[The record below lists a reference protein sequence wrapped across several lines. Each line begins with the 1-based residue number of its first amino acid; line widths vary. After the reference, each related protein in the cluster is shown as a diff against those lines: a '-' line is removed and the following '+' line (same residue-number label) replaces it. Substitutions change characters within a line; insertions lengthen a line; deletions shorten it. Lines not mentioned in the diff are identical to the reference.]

1 MAKKDLFPKT
11 KEETENKN
19 WLEEYEG
26 ELTVDVYQTPDDI
39 VIKSTVAGVKP
50 EDISV
55 SIADDTI
62 TIRGER
68 KKEEKVE
75 KENYYYQECYWGK
88 FSRSIA
94 LPQAIDA
101 NKIKANIK
109 DGILTIT
116 LPKLSKSRAKII
128 KVETK

>member
-68 KKEEKVE
+68 KEEEKVE

-116 LPKLSKSRAKII
+116 LPKLSKSRAKMI

>member
-68 KKEEKVE
+68 KEEEKVE

>member
-1 MAKKDLFPKT
+1 MAKKNLFPQEKEKT
-11 KEETENKN
+11 ED

-26 ELTVDVYQTPDDI
+26 ELTVDVYQTPDNI

-75 KENYYYQECYWGK
+75 KESYYYQECYWGK

-109 DGILTIT
+109 DGILIIT

>member
-1 MAKKDLFPKT
+1 MAKKNLFPQEKEKT
-11 KEETENKN
+11 ED

-68 KKEEKVE
+68 KEEEKVE

-109 DGILTIT
+109 DGILIIT

>member
-68 KKEEKVE
+68 KEEEKVE

-109 DGILTIT
+109 DGILTIS

>member
-1 MAKKDLFPKT
+1 MAKKNLFPQEKEKT
-11 KEETENKN
+11 ED

-68 KKEEKVE
+68 KEEEKVE